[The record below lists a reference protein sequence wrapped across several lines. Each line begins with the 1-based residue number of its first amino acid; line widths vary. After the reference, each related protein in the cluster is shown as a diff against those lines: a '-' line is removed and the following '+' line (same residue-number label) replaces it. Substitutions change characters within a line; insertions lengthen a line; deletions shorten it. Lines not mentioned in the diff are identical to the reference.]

1 MRDAG
6 FQQLCCVTQ
15 RMCPYCLYGKYC
27 SIRQGQRF
35 MCEVL
40 GLLSTPSK
48 QLASSFADLLVRR
61 QTEKCWGESRDAC
74 SQPWPILSL
83 KMPSSKEIPV
93 HNTMNPLW
101 YDLMRKETRQ
111 TNCTSNFKSFLSLKL
126 LFLQVAPEALAG
138 LHGLPSLGLEAMPPA
153 ADTDMKYY
161 LIYI

>member
-1 MRDAG
+1 
-6 FQQLCCVTQ
+6 
-15 RMCPYCLYGKYC
+15 
-27 SIRQGQRF
+27 

-48 QLASSFADLLVRR
+48 QPASSFADLLVRR
-61 QTEKCWGESRDAC
+61 QAEKCWGESRDAC
-74 SQPWPILSL
+74 SQPRPILSL

-101 YDLMRKETRQ
+101 YDLMRKETQQ

-138 LHGLPSLGLEAMPPA
+138 LHGFPSLGLEAMPPA

-161 LIYI
+161 LIYIYIIHILILK